1 MSHQPSPQEKRKFMR
16 SLHQRHPGFRIAVA
30 QDARFTCSQRGERSE
45 FRSGFDTFFQVLR
58 LMWVSDAFAVHVSY
72 RLRTA
77 LLRRGVPIL
86 PRILHRYAM
95 RSGQV
100 SIGPGVYMH
109 PGVYL
114 VHGQLVLDGLVEV
127 QSRVVLS
134 PWVTVGLRAGNV
146 QGPTIEPDVNIGTGA
161 KIIGPVT
168 IGAESLIGA
177 NAVVV
182 DDVPRGVTAVGLPAR
197 VVTSGRDDE
206 DGQED

>member
-1 MSHQPSPQEKRKFMR
+1 MSQQPTPAEKRKFIC
-16 SLHQRHPGFRIAVA
+16 SLQKRHPGFRIAVG

-58 LMWVSDAFAVHVSY
+58 LMWVSDAFAVQVSY

-77 LLRRGVPIL
+77 LMRRGIPFF
-86 PRILHRYAM
+86 PRMLHRHAM
-95 RSGQV
+95 RSAQIT
-100 SIGPGVYMH
+100 IGPGVYIH
-109 PGVYL
+109 PGVYF
-114 VHGQLVLDGLVEV
+114 VHGQRVVDGLVEIRT
-127 QSRVVLS
+127 RVVLS

-168 IGAESLIGA
+168 IGSESLIGA

-182 DDVPRGVTAVGLPAR
+182 DDIPAGMTAVGMPAK
-197 VVTSGRDDE
+197 VVGRSPLVTE
-206 DGQED
+206 E